1 MELYQQGAAVS
12 VFTYALMLWIKK
24 FVSKRFL
31 PTMSI
36 IIACSLSGIITA
48 SFGDGDWKKAIISGL
63 AGGASSMG
71 IHDTMSSTRKK
82 KK

>member
-12 VFTYALMLWIKK
+12 VFTYAIMLWIKK
-24 FVSKRFL
+24 FISKRFL
-31 PTMSI
+31 PVMSI
-36 IIACSLSGIITA
+36 VIACSLSGMLTVA
-48 SFGDGDWKKAIISGL
+48 FGDGDWKKAVISGL